1 MNGVDCKDQRIETI
15 VCSRKE
21 DKMSMLMYTHVLDFG
36 LSNAYA
42 LYLFCMEM
50 TKFIGPKHS
59 FLDFRMSV
67 AQCLTQDNAKK
78 RDNDRKK

>member
-1 MNGVDCKDQRIETI
+1 MNGVDCVDQRIETM

-21 DKMSMLMYTHVLDFG
+21 NKMSTLMYTHVLDLT

-50 TKFIGPKHS
+50 TKFIGPKYS
-59 FLDFRMSV
+59 YTDFRMSV
-67 AQCLTQDNAKK
+67 AKSISAYVLNPT
-78 RDNDRKK
+78 

>member
-1 MNGVDCKDQRIETI
+1 MNGVDCVDQRIETM

-21 DKMSMLMYTHVLDFG
+21 NKMSTLMYTHVLDLT

-50 TKFIGPKHS
+50 TKFIGPKYS
-59 FLDFRMSV
+59 YTDFRMSV
-67 AQCLTQDNAKK
+67 AKSFSAYVLNPT
-78 RDNDRKK
+78 